1 MSSSLKSAHCKERQ
15 LERGISDSDI
25 DRAIEHG
32 AIQPGS
38 GKRRRVHTGGGVTA
52 VIATDTNVAVTA
64 WRSDE
69 TCHHEDGE
77 SAVVVHRICEYGE
90 SSASDADG
98 DENEEDREERQVT
111 KYFGQAWNTRPSRRF
126 WSCCNKRVQA
136 AGEEDGCKECAGVD
150 GLAGAGGRAAR
161 EAVYSE
167 RSKVLK
173 FNSEERASYP
183 DCVKADGSDPYLRPW
198 DNSIGDDAS
207 PDCNCGYA
215 DGVYSYCICVGE
227 CTRDDDDE
235 GDDED
240 NDDEGDDEEDGSE
253 DSDNFIIEDVRHC

>member
-1 MSSSLKSAHCKERQ
+1 MLKPQVGSLQERQ

-77 SAVVVHRICEYGE
+77 SGVVVHRICEYGE

-98 DENEEDREERQVT
+98 DENEEDREERQDT

-126 WSCCNKRVQA
+126 WSCCQKRVQA

-150 GLAGAGGRAAR
+150 GLAGVDGRAAR

-173 FNSEERASYP
+173 LNSEERDSYP
-183 DCVKADGSDPYLRPW
+183 DCEEAGGSDAYYRPW
-198 DNSIGDDAS
+198 DDSIGDDAS
-207 PDCNCGYA
+207 PDCDCGYA
-215 DGVYSYCICVGE
+215 DGVYSYCVCVGA
-227 CTRDDDDE
+227 RKGY

-240 NDDEGDDEEDGSE
+240 NDDEGDDEEDGNE
-253 DSDNFIIEDVRHC
+253 DSDNLDEDEERD

>member
-1 MSSSLKSAHCKERQ
+1 M
-15 LERGISDSDI
+15 
-25 DRAIEHG
+25 
-32 AIQPGS
+32 
-38 GKRRRVHTGGGVTA
+38 GGGVTA

-90 SSASDADG
+90 SSASDADE
-98 DENEEDREERQVT
+98 DENEEDREYQVT
-111 KYFGQAWNTRPSRRF
+111 KYFGRAWNTRPSRRF

-150 GLAGAGGRAAR
+150 GLVGVDGRAAR

-173 FNSEERASYP
+173 LNSEERAS
-183 DCVKADGSDPYLRPW
+183 
-198 DNSIGDDAS
+198 
-207 PDCNCGYA
+207 
-215 DGVYSYCICVGE
+215 
-227 CTRDDDDE
+227 
-235 GDDED
+235 
-240 NDDEGDDEEDGSE
+240 
-253 DSDNFIIEDVRHC
+253 

>member
-38 GKRRRVHTGGGVTA
+38 GKRRRVHMGGGVTA

-69 TCHHEDGE
+69 TCHDED
-77 SAVVVHRICEYGE
+77 AVVVHRICEYGE

-98 DENEEDREERQVT
+98 DENEEDGDERQDT

-150 GLAGAGGRAAR
+150 GLAGVDGRAAR

-167 RSKVLK
+167 RCS
-173 FNSEERASYP
+173 NSTQRNEP
-183 DCVKADGSDPYLRPW
+183 PIQIV
-198 DNSIGDDAS
+198 
-207 PDCNCGYA
+207 
-215 DGVYSYCICVGE
+215 
-227 CTRDDDDE
+227 
-235 GDDED
+235 
-240 NDDEGDDEEDGSE
+240 
-253 DSDNFIIEDVRHC
+253 